1 MKMQRVLA
9 FAPDAVPLR
18 RDGLTG
24 DAITKKLDKP
34 IIFPQNK
41 LGHFHRAFISGRD
54 RATRAV

>member
-9 FAPDAVPLR
+9 FARAAGPLWQDR
-18 RDGLTG
+18 LMG

-41 LGHFHRAFISGRD
+41 LGHFHRAFFSWRESV
-54 RATRAV
+54 TRPV